1 MDPTVITEIAEYYEK
16 ELGYKIPERT
26 PFVGADFNVTRAGIH
41 ADGVAKDEEI
51 YNIFNTKKLLNR
63 APGVSVSK
71 TSGLAGIAY
80 WMNEHYELL
89 GDERMTKDNP
99 VVAALKD
106 WVDEMY
112 ADGRTTSLSNQEM
125 EDKISELTKGE
136 FEKK

>member
-1 MDPTVITEIAEYYEK
+1 M
-16 ELGYKIPERT
+16 
-26 PFVGADFNVTRAGIH
+26 
-41 ADGVAKDEEI
+41 KDEEI

>member
-1 MDPTVITEIAEYYEK
+1 M
-16 ELGYKIPERT
+16 T
-26 PFVGADFNVTRAGIH
+26 PFVGENFNVTKAGIH
-41 ADGVAKDEEI
+41 ADGLMKDEEI